1 MGASIVITPEWPQA
15 YHVHAIATCAHD
27 VVVGIGGWLFDH
39 ARQGWKV
46 SVMLSE
52 PVQSSALNILGI
64 SAREIDYASWPSA
77 ENVNVVVASTELYER
92 DQALRRHIGKA
103 SRDLHTTVWLWDP
116 NGRRVAPHESKA
128 LRYTLGNAARVFK
141 TQAMVSA
148 ELATER
154 VATHETLYSLKSN
167 RDILGAPTRSAG
179 L

>member
-1 MGASIVITPEWPQA
+1 MITPEWPRA
-15 YHVHAIATCAHD
+15 YQIHTIATCAHD

-52 PVQSSALNILGI
+52 PAQSSALNILGI

-77 ENVNVVVASTELYER
+77 ENVNLVVASTELYER
-92 DQALRRHIGKA
+92 DQALRRHIVKA
-103 SRDLHTTVWLWDP
+103 SRDRHTNVWLWDP
-116 NGRRVAPHESKA
+116 NGRRVAPHESKG

-167 RDILGAPTRSAG
+167 RGILGAPTRSAG